1 LAFKTPLDPKYD
13 EQVSP
18 ECRFPVRMLFDV
30 MKSHKVKIGLWID
43 LCNTDRWYNKRD
55 VEQLECKYVKI
66 QCRGH
71 GEAPSP
77 DAVNTFVNIC
87 RKFAQQNP
95 LQIIAVHCTHGF
107 NRTGFLIASYLIETE
122 DWAPEAALISFAQ
135 ARPPGIYK
143 ADYIEDLMNRYGGDP
158 SDAPAV
164 PDMPAWC
171 FEDEQQSDDTGRQV
185 DDDGH
190 VVNDDEDAVAGGAAA
205 AEGADQQPGKFRRG
219 KKTSGTFMEG
229 VSGVTSVTEQP
240 LLKEIQKKI
249 QKMCGWRS
257 QGFPGSQPVSM
268 TRENI
273 KLIHDMPYKVSWKA
287 DGTRYMMLIDGR
299 DRVFFADRD
308 HCIFK
313 VDKLT
318 FKDRKSPEM
327 SEYLKDTLVDGEMVV
342 DEFKG
347 VRTPR
352 YLIYDAIMFKGVE
365 VGKTDFERRELCIH
379 KELID
384 VRNKLIVAGGIDK
397 AAESFSVRQ
406 KQFWEVSETPILLG
420 PKFTKESLGH
430 EPDGLIFQPK
440 KKPYIA
446 GRDDDILKWK
456 PSSHNSIDFKLKI
469 FKDDRPGMLGKPE
482 GHLYVGGNN
491 TPAAMIKLTKELKQ
505 LNNKIVECKYDA
517 MTGQWIFMRERTD
530 KSFPNSMKTAEA
542 VFNSIKEPVTDQMLL
557 QFIDR
562 RRFGLDS
569 EFRPPPPKVAR
580 H

>member
-1 LAFKTPLDPKYD
+1 
-13 EQVSP
+13 
-18 ECRFPVRMLFDV
+18 
-30 MKSHKVKIGLWID
+30 
-43 LCNTDRWYNKRD
+43 
-55 VEQLECKYVKI
+55 
-66 QCRGH
+66 
-71 GEAPSP
+71 
-77 DAVNTFVNIC
+77 
-87 RKFAQQNP
+87 
-95 LQIIAVHCTHGF
+95 
-107 NRTGFLIASYLIETE
+107 
-122 DWAPEAALISFAQ
+122 
-135 ARPPGIYK
+135 
-143 ADYIEDLMNRYGGDP
+143 
-158 SDAPAV
+158 
-164 PDMPAWC
+164 
-171 FEDEQQSDDTGRQV
+171 
-185 DDDGH
+185 
-190 VVNDDEDAVAGGAAA
+190 
-205 AEGADQQPGKFRRG
+205 
-219 KKTSGTFMEG
+219 
-229 VSGVTSVTEQP
+229 
-240 LLKEIQKKI
+240 
-249 QKMCGWRS
+249 
-257 QGFPGSQPVSM
+257 
-268 TRENI
+268 
-273 KLIHDMPYKVSWKA
+273 
-287 DGTRYMMLIDGR
+287 MMLIDGR
-299 DRVFFADRD
+299 DRVYFADRD

-491 TPAAMIKLTKELKQ
+491 MPAAIIKLTKELRG
-505 LNNKIVECKYDA
+505 LNGKIVECKLDS
-517 MTGQWIFMRERTD
+517 TTRPPQWVFMREGTD
-530 KSFPNSMKTAEA
+530 KSFPNSEKTAKA
-542 VFNSIKEPVTDQMLL
+542 VFDSISNPVTESMLL
-557 QFIDR
+557 QFIET
-562 RRFGLDS
+562 RRFGNDS
-569 EFRPPPPKVAR
+569 AEFRPPPPPKMPR
-580 H
+580 HH